1 MQDAEREL
9 KKQIEIHFDCDKRYI
24 KLISRLIIAL
34 LKLSDSKLSKWSKGI
49 SGEALLTS
57 KYRCLQRFLSVFR
70 FGGQIYFA
78 VVWGLY
84 SEDSE
89 VYLSLDRTEWKM
101 RGVWVQVLMLSIL
114 HDGVSIPL
122 LWQCSSRHG
131 HSSQTT
137 KKALFHCLK
146 EWISLKAGQQ
156 VWLCADREF
165 GSKDFFE
172 DCKSAG
178 INACVR
184 LKKSTLVR
192 GGQGAKKVYTLFD
205 NNLRTSYFKPLKVM
219 GLSLYLSGHKLKK
232 KQANDKDEYFILAS
246 ESYRKDLAGVYR
258 KRWPI
263 ENLFAMLK
271 SRGFNI
277 ESCRVNHSK
286 RIKTLLY
293 VLAIALIWAVKTGQ
307 WLIKN
312 DKLIPLKTFK
322 DKTQQKLKSVF
333 RWGLDHIQNILL
345 NNLDFHP
352 IVNLCRV

>member
-9 KKQIEIHFDCDKRYI
+9 KKQIESHFQCDKRYI
-24 KLISRLIIAL
+24 KLISRLIISL
-34 LKLSDSKLSKWSKGI
+34 LKLSDSNLSKWSKGM
-49 SGEALLTS
+49 SGSMLLSS
-57 KYRCLQRFLSVFR
+57 KYRCLQRFLSIFR
-70 FGGQIYFA
+70 FSNQLYFE
-78 VVWGLY
+78 VVWGVY
-84 SEDSE
+84 AGQAE
-89 VYLSLDRTEWKM
+89 VFLSLDRTEWKM

-137 KKALFHCLK
+137 KKALFHCLQA
-146 EWISLKAGQQ
+146 WISLQTGQQ
-156 VWLCADREF
+156 VWVCADREF
-165 GSKDFFE
+165 GSKAFFQ
-172 DCKSAG
+172 DCKKAG
-178 INACVR
+178 IIACVR
-184 LKKSTLVR
+184 LKKNTLVR
-192 GGQGAKKVYTLFD
+192 SGQGDKKAYTLFD

-232 KQANDKDEYFILAS
+232 KHDNDKDEYFILAC
-246 ESYRKDLAGVYR
+246 ENYRKDLAMVYR

-263 ENLFAMLK
+263 ESLFAMLK

-277 ESCRVNHSK
+277 EKCRVNHPK

-293 VLAIALIWAVKTGQ
+293 ILAIALIWAVKTGQ

-312 DKLIPLKTFK
+312 DKYIPLKTFK
-322 DKTQQKLKSVF
+322 DKTQQKVKSIF

-345 NNLDFHP
+345 NNLDFQP
-352 IVNLCRV
+352 IVKLCRV

>member
-1 MQDAEREL
+1 MQDAEHEL
-9 KKQIEIHFDCDKRYI
+9 KKQIEIQFDCDKRYI

-34 LKLSDSKLSKWSKGI
+34 LKLSESNLSKWSKGM
-49 SGEALLTS
+49 SGHTLLSS

-70 FGGQIYFA
+70 FSGQLYFE
-78 VVWGLY
+78 VVWGIY
-84 SEDSE
+84 GGEAE
-89 VYLSLDRTEWKM
+89 VFLSLDRTEWKM

-114 HDGVSIPL
+114 DDGVSIPL

-137 KKALFHCLK
+137 KKALFLCLQK
-146 EWISLKAGQQ
+146 WITRKIDQQ

-165 GSKDFFE
+165 GSKVFFE
-172 DCKSAG
+172 DCKKAG

-192 GGQGAKKVYTLFD
+192 GGQGNKKVYTLFD
-205 NNLRTSYFKPLKVM
+205 NNLKASYFKPLKVM
-219 GLSLYLSGHKLKK
+219 GLPLYLSGHKLKK
-232 KQANDKDEYFILAS
+232 KQANDKEEYFILAS
-246 ESYRKDLAGVYR
+246 ETYRKDLAIVYR

-263 ENLFAMLK
+263 ESLFAMLK

-277 ESCRVNHSK
+277 EQCRVNHPK

-312 DKLIPLKTFK
+312 DKPIPLKTFK
-322 DKTQQKLKSVF
+322 NKTQQKVKSVF

-345 NNLDFHP
+345 NNLDFHH